1 MRISHILQAAS
12 IGAAVSLLLV
22 SPALSQQREF
32 GLGQPSAVADLPA
45 GAFKSALE
53 ALQPTARGRALG
65 ILRRSTVPAEDLEFM
80 RVSPRGDLFFEDP
93 AFEAD
98 GDPDEIVPPAEISE
112 ANALLLHSKPGA
124 ANILYLDFDGH
135 DVTGTIWND
144 NAGVSVLNMRPY
156 STDSDYANFSIS
168 EIDRIAESWRRVA
181 EDFAPFDI
189 DVTTQDPGSYDSN
202 VGHILV
208 TQKQDASGDYIYNCS
223 CGGVAYYNGFGNSF
237 LSPGLVFNTSL
248 TGVAEAASH
257 EFGHNLNL
265 NHDGT
270 SGSSYYSGHGSG
282 AVSWGP
288 IMGASYNRSVT
299 QFSKGEYS
307 GANNSQDDLAVIA
320 GELTYRVD
328 DHEDSVLGI
337 ATPLLITGGTN
348 VVSFGRVSDPSATDL
363 SNRGIIED
371 RNDFDLFSMNVGTGT
386 INLTISPAHLENYTG
401 SYSSNL
407 DIEARLLD
415 EFGNVVQT
423 SNPDTDTNATINY
436 IVTIAGVYYLEING
450 VGRGAVLG
458 DGYTDYASV
467 GEFFI
472 NGTVPP
478 DTVIADP
485 PVAPAP
491 LTATLAN
498 DVNIELSWTDPAS
511 PAEADE
517 DGYRVLRSV
526 NGGTFALRAT
536 LARDSNFFA
545 DNNLAN
551 GDYAYQLE
559 VFNSVGT
566 ALSPQTASIPINAPS
581 VAVATSEATTYGS
594 VQSGSYVSTQNASGT
609 ETLIEQHSG
618 GKPQNRRS
626 YLDHTWTVTGVVPG
640 ATVDLEVRASAP
652 TNSEI
657 EDFIFTYSV
666 DNGPWLDLGIV
677 PNGGA
682 RTMTASLTANTTGPV
697 RIRVVDSDPNTVG
710 NKNTDTVSVQEI
722 SITSGGD
729 AGNLPPFVTIV
740 APADGTTVML
750 GDETFFV
757 GTADDD
763 EDGDLKGSLAWASN
777 IDGFIGNGAN
787 ASAFLTVGT
796 HTVTASVNDTAEQT
810 GDDSITVT
818 VNDPTQPTT
827 MAISDLE
834 GIGTPAGRGG
844 KWQATVSAT
853 VLDNF
858 GTPVSGATVSG
869 SWSNGASGSGSCSTN
884 ALGTCD
890 ISKGGLK
897 NNASSARF
905 TVTGISHASLSY
917 NSSDNNDPDGDSN
930 GTVITVAAP

>member
-1 MRISHILQAAS
+1 
-12 IGAAVSLLLV
+12 
-22 SPALSQQREF
+22 
-32 GLGQPSAVADLPA
+32 
-45 GAFKSALE
+45 
-53 ALQPTARGRALG
+53 
-65 ILRRSTVPAEDLEFM
+65 M

-98 GDPDEIVPPAEISE
+98 GDLDEIVPPAEISE
-112 ANALLLHSKPGA
+112 ANVFLLHSKPGA

-135 DVTGTIWND
+135 DVTGTVWND

-156 STDSDYANFSIS
+156 STDSDYANFSTS

-189 DVTTQDPGSYDSN
+189 DVTTEDPGASGSN

-223 CGGVAYYNGFGNSF
+223 CGGVAYYNGFGSSY

-288 IMGASYNRSVT
+288 IMGASYNRNVT

-307 GANNSQDDLAVIA
+307 GANNQQDDLAIIA
-320 GELTYRVD
+320 GELSYRVD
-328 DHEDSVLGI
+328 DHEDSILGL

-363 SNRGIIED
+363 ANRGIIED

-423 SNPDTDTNATINY
+423 SSPDTDTSATINY
-436 IVTIAGVYYLEING
+436 NVTIAGAYYLEING
-450 VGRGAVLG
+450 VGRGAVLS

-478 DTVIADP
+478 DTVITDP
-485 PVAPAP
+485 PVAPAD
-491 LTATLAN
+491 LTATLVN
-498 DVNIELSWTDPAS
+498 DVNIELNWTDPAS

-517 DGYRVLRSV
+517 DGYRVRRSV
-526 NGGTFALRAT
+526 DGGPFVLRAT

-559 VFNSVGT
+559 VFNSVDT
-566 ALSPQTASIPINAPS
+566 ALSPQTAPISIDAPS
-581 VAVATSEATTYGS
+581 VAVATSEATTSGS
-594 VQSGSYVSTQNASGT
+594 ILSGSYVSTQNASGS
-609 ETLIEQHSG
+609 ETLVEQHSG

-652 TNSEI
+652 SNSEN
-657 EDFIFTYSV
+657 EDFDFTYSV
-666 DNGPWLDLGIV
+666 NNGPWLDLGTV
-677 PNGGA
+677 PGGGTA
-682 RTMTASLTANTTGPV
+682 IMSASLPPSTSGSV
-697 RIRVVDSDPNTVG
+697 RIKVVDSDPNTVG

-729 AGNLPPFVTIV
+729 AGNQPPFVTIV
-740 APADGTTVML
+740 APADGTLVML
-750 GDETFFV
+750 GEETFFE
-757 GTADDD
+757 GTADD
-763 EDGDLKGSLAWASN
+763 EDGDLKGSLTWTS
-777 IDGFIGNGAN
+777 DLVGPIGNGAN
-787 ASAFLTVGT
+787 PSAVLTLGT
-796 HTVTASVNDTAEQT
+796 HTVTASVDDSAAQT

-818 VNDPTQPTT
+818 VSDTPQSTT
-827 MAISDLE
+827 MAISDLD
-834 GIGTPAGRGG
+834 GASAPAGRGG

-853 VLDNF
+853 VLDNL
-858 GTPVSGATVSG
+858 GNPVSGATVSG
-869 SWSNGASGSGSCSTN
+869 SWSSGASGSGSCLTDAS
-884 ALGTCD
+884 GSCD

-897 NNASSARF
+897 SNASSARF

-917 NSSDNNDPDGDSN
+917 NSSANDDPDTDSD